1 MKSIQTKITSLIII
15 GIVVSSIIIGGV
27 SILSF
32 KYAMNKNSA
41 EIMNITCSDKARE
54 LNNVFVRIEQSV
66 EIMAKHAIDNLES
79 VEKLSSDKEYLQE
92 YTKLIEELG
101 QTIVE
106 ETEGA
111 VAVYIRFN
119 PDIAGYKSGFF
130 KIKNPDTDEFNNVEL
145 TDLSLYDEDDMEH
158 VGWYYIPVSN
168 GEPTWMQPYHNDN
181 IDIYMIS
188 YVIPIYKDG
197 TLIGIVGMD
206 VDFDFI
212 TDKTDEIH
220 IFDTGHAFL
229 TDNNLCVLHSEHYEK
244 GVSVRDFSDE
254 LKNAELSQIAYEN
267 SLYEHKHHGED
278 TKLAFQPLEN
288 DMYIVVAA
296 PVDEINANTNA
307 LISELDIIT
316 VIIVLIF
323 VCVAVF
329 IANSIVKPLKELNSA
344 AMEIAGG
351 NLDVELSCASQD
363 EVGTL
368 TESFKYTAKELKSRI
383 DYINNLAYID
393 ALTQVKNS
401 TAYAQE
407 KNELLQKIEYGSIS
421 FAIFVVDINVLKI
434 TNDTLG
440 HEVGNRL
447 IKEVARCLVEVF
459 DYEHVYRVGGDEFV
473 VIMKDLSD
481 MDCTEYE
488 RKFAQV
494 LANSTLEIKP
504 SAAIGST
511 VYDKKRDTGYE
522 DVFKRA
528 DNNMYNNKQHMKNN
542 I

>member
-307 LISELDIIT
+307 LISELGIIT

>member
-41 EIMNITCSDKARE
+41 EIMNLTCSDKARE

-79 VEKLSSDKEYLQE
+79 VEKLSSDMEYLQE

-130 KIKNPDTDEFNNVEL
+130 KIKNPDTDEFNNVEV

-254 LKNAELSQIAYEN
+254 LKNVEVSQIAYEN
-267 SLYEHKHHGED
+267 SLYEHKHNGED

-307 LISELDIIT
+307 LISELGIIT

-329 IANSIVKPLKELNSA
+329 IAKSIAKPLRELNRA

-351 NLDVELSCASQD
+351 NLDVELSCTSKD

-368 TESFKYTAKELKSRI
+368 TESFKHTAKELKNRI

-393 ALTQVKNS
+393 VLTHVKNS

-407 KNELLQKIEYGSIS
+407 KTELLQKIEYGNVS
-421 FAIFVVDINVLKI
+421 FAIFVVDINGLKV

-473 VIMKDLSD
+473 VIMRDLND

-494 LANSTLEIKP
+494 LGNSTLDIKP